1 MIDSIWLIHQS
12 FQKHCEI
19 GRGLECLE
27 GGRVKFW
34 VTCCSGTRFVDVNWT
49 RTKPKLAECNVK
61 VPAFQVL
68 GYFGNHQNQCSS
80 TAVFVL
86 ACFGMILKRYENYP
100 LTLLKPGAC
109 QQYEGLH
116 CQSGAGGSKMVPDI
130 HQRLSNDRVPPRKK
144 TIISKCITSC
154 DCLWLYLLFCVPSSH
169 IIMVIEIC
177 RKASPP
183 KRKQ

>member
-1 MIDSIWLIHQS
+1 MSCFGWLAVQAPDSLMLI
-12 FQKHCEI
+12 EP
-19 GRGLECLE
+19 
-27 GGRVKFW
+27 
-34 VTCCSGTRFVDVNWT
+34 

-130 HQRLSNDRVPPRKK
+130 HQRLSNDRVHPRKK
-144 TIISKCITSC
+144 NNHFQVHHKLWLFMAVFVVLRAIISYNHGYRDLSE
-154 DCLWLYLLFCVPSSH
+154 S
-169 IIMVIEIC
+169 
-177 RKASPP
+177 
-183 KRKQ
+183 